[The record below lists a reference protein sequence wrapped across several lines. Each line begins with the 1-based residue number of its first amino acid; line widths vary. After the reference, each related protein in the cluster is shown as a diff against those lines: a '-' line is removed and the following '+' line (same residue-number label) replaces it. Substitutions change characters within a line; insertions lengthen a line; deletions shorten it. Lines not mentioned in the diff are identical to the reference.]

1 MPTLHN
7 DVIFRFEVL
16 RNCHIASMLLP
27 DPLLIYTVSPTGST
41 KDIPGPVTFTPCY
54 ERNSITLSYSPLGRD
69 GRPSSL
75 ICNSFELGPQRI
87 IKAKRT
93 LLHQADVVISFP
105 DSPLIIRA
113 RMPNMSRRSG
123 SARFQPATRVSACIG
138 IPRIEYTTYLPRRYG
153 GRRKWRKLPPDDG
166 RIRSLDYRR
175 FSNRKFDNSRIVD
188 AEDRHPARV

>member
-1 MPTLHN
+1 
-7 DVIFRFEVL
+7 
-16 RNCHIASMLLP
+16 MLLP

-113 RMPNMSRRSG
+113 RMPTEYEQAIWVSTLSTCY
-123 SARFQPATRVSACIG
+123 TRECMHWDPS
-138 IPRIEYTTYLPRRYG
+138 
-153 GRRKWRKLPPDDG
+153 
-166 RIRSLDYRR
+166 
-175 FSNRKFDNSRIVD
+175 
-188 AEDRHPARV
+188 H